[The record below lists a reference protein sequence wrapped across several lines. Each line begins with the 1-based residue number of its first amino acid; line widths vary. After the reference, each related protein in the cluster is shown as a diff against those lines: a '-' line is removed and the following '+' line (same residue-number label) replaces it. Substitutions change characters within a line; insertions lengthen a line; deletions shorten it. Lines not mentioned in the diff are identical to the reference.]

1 MLFQK
6 HFDSAQNES
15 HREDGLQK
23 LRCDAVPMVFGVSPT
38 AVETVNRKQFSKH
51 GTRQILAVEFKV

>member
-6 HFDSAQNES
+6 HFDSAQYES

-23 LRCDAVPMVFGVSPT
+23 LRSDAVPMVFEVSPA
-38 AVETVNRKQFSKH
+38 AVESVKLANRKPFSKQ
-51 GTRQILAVEFKV
+51 GKCQILL